1 MLSVADSHAW
11 LWNLFPLAAGVAV
24 ATLQKIWSSHQRHR
38 GESWPISYGHV
49 LSTNA
54 ETQNNIATL
63 KVSYSYRVGS
73 ESYGGMFKK
82 TFRDSDEA
90 DAWKNALA
98 GKQVPVRYAPG
109 KPSRSLLA
117 ESDLQPIIQ
126 AFAPAPASADAPQP
140 MAWWKRSLCQIG
152 LALAII
158 GFGLCVLEL
167 VTEKMGKPFL
177 SRDAYLLL
185 LPGGVA
191 LPVVTLY
198 GAAGKGRRTWRA
210 VPPWLKFLGFVVV
223 YFAMFNAVPFFRH
236 HSRQGQQSRET
247 RPDLSVQLAG
257 YFSAIEFLYARLRSD
272 SQDEDY
278 LQRSLGSGV
287 KIG

>member
-1 MLSVADSHAW
+1 MLSVADSREW
-11 LWNLFPLAAGVAV
+11 LWNLLPLAVGVAL
-24 ATLQKIWSSHQRHR
+24 ATLQKLWSSYQSHR

-49 LSTNA
+49 LSTKV
-54 ETQNNIATL
+54 ETQNNVATL

-73 ESYGGMFKK
+73 ESYGGTFKK
-82 TFRDSDEA
+82 AFRDSDEA
-90 DAWKNALA
+90 DAWKSALA
-98 GKQVPVRYAPG
+98 GKQVSVRYAPG

-126 AFAPAPASADAPQP
+126 AFAPAPGSADAPRP

-152 LALAII
+152 LVLAII
-158 GFGLCVLEL
+158 GFGLCVVEL
-167 VTEKMGKPFL
+167 VSEDMGTPFL
-177 SRDAYLLL
+177 SRVAYLVLL
-185 LPGGVA
+185 LGGVA
-191 LPVVTLY
+191 LPVISMYAVL
-198 GAAGKGRRTWRA
+198 GKGRRTWRA

-236 HSRQGQQSRET
+236 HSPQSQRSREA

-257 YFSAIEFLYARLRSD
+257 YFSAIELLYARLRSD
-272 SQDEDY
+272 PQDEDY